1 MDITLEQ
8 YINNPQLKSN
18 AVLNATAREAIRA
31 NYKERFDALMVREK
45 GIINYRAYYDA
56 KRNRVFVHFKIP
68 SETVERFYYDVVFE
82 FFANSDVTS
91 TENIF
96 KYFVKFYS
104 NDPAFVFTYAHSFL
118 DNNLLIDELKS
129 KMSRKAI
136 KEKADEKNPYNQIGY
151 VKTIYFAYLYM
162 QERGIGRFTALT
174 SGALTFSV
182 SAIQSSVQNADE
194 KVENRI
200 AAGDKLNKLKKAKER
215 KERPVPQNATKMS
228 TAIGTTKHTSTIN
241 RQKNFTKTTKTT
253 KRKK

>member
-1 MDITLEQ
+1 MDMTLEQ

-31 NYKERFDALMVREK
+31 DYKARFDALMVREK
-45 GIINYRAYYDA
+45 GYIAYETLYDS
-56 KRNRVFVHFKIP
+56 KRNRIFAHFRIP
-68 SETVERFYYDVVFE
+68 SETVEKFYYDVVFE
-82 FFANSDVTS
+82 FFGNEDIES

-118 DNNLLIDELKS
+118 ENNLLIDELKS

-162 QERGIGRFTALT
+162 VQKGMTKTATLKPGAKQFSVTALQST
-174 SGALTFSV
+174 
-182 SAIQSSVQNADE
+182 IQDADE
-194 KVENRI
+194 KVESRI
-200 AAGDKLNKLKKAKER
+200 AAGEKLKKVKKANNK
-215 KERPVPQNATKMS
+215 KERPVPQNTTTMS
-228 TAIGTTKHTSTIN
+228 TKIG
-241 RQKNFTKTTKTT
+241 RTKTTGTIDKKKNLMKTT
-253 KRKK
+253 KVVKKK

>member
-18 AVLNATAREAIRA
+18 AVLNATAREAIRS
-31 NYKERFDALMVREK
+31 NYKARFDALMVREK
-45 GIINYRAYYDA
+45 NSIAYMTFYDR
-56 KRNRVFVHFKIP
+56 KRNRVFIHFKVP
-68 SETVERFYYDVVFE
+68 SETVEKFYYDVVFE

-118 DNNLLIDELKS
+118 DNNILIDELKS
-129 KMSRKAI
+129 KMSKKAI
-136 KEKADEKNPYNQIGY
+136 KEKAEEKNPYNQIGY

-162 QERGIGRFTALT
+162 MEKGLGRFTVLT
-174 SGALTFSV
+174 SGAQNFSV
-182 SAIQSSVQNADE
+182 TALVSSVQNADE

-200 AAGDKLNKLKKAKER
+200 TAGEKLKKVKKAKE
-215 KERPVPQNATKMS
+215 KQERPVPQNATKMS
-228 TAIGTTKHTSTIN
+228 TSIGTTPHTGTIN

-253 KRKK
+253 KRK